1 MTASTSG
8 GLCQPAHSSL
18 ASRGRGVWR
27 VMMCQVLWMPPVRHT
42 HEWALHT
49 QSLSPSQKCLS
60 ARAAA
65 MLLVGEPTLKPGQ
78 RPRGSSMPAAHRS
91 LGPESRRPYGPSA
104 ALDTQESKSQS
115 LTGQSVWW
123 WRAVALALTVEGP

>member
-1 MTASTSG
+1 
-8 GLCQPAHSSL
+8 
-18 ASRGRGVWR
+18 
-27 VMMCQVLWMPPVRHT
+27 MMVCQVLWMPRREAHT
-42 HEWALHT
+42 RVGFAHSVALP
-49 QSLSPSQKCLS
+49 LAEVS